1 MNLIP
6 TLAEQPLPS
15 LRRTLL
21 AHLFRVANA
30 NGNPWW
36 YHIKGLL
43 LDPYAVRDGYD
54 VQRIEAVCHTCY
66 GTGQHDHGECWDCNN
81 GVHHVVRYILL
92 RWSFEGLT
100 FHRPG
105 QKLVSDGHFESARA
119 GAQNVFTSRLAHR
132 DIDPATSQEARLWI
146 LVLTGIYK
154 LHQPSCWHL
163 AGAWHC
169 GLHYLR
175 PWHPLQILHAI
186 VTAPKR
192 WRERASA
199 LWQRRY
205 RERLYRWAI
214 RHLTERLYPR
224 GTRGQCPQIAAE
236 AAYHGDPTWKP
247 LIEML
252 DLRRESDCPF

>member
-6 TLAEQPLPS
+6 TPAKQPLPS

-21 AHLFRVANA
+21 AHLCRIANA
-30 NGNPWW
+30 NRNPWW
-36 YHIKGLL
+36 YHIKDHLL
-43 LDPYAVRDGYD
+43 QTYAVRDGYD
-54 VQRIEAVCHTCY
+54 VQRIEANCHTCY
-66 GTGQHDHGECWDCNN
+66 GTGQTEHGECWNCTD
-81 GVHHVVRYILL
+81 GIHHVVRYILL
-92 RWSFEGLT
+92 RWNFEGIT

-105 QKLVSDGHFESARA
+105 TKLVSEQHFEHARA

-132 DIDPATSQEARLWI
+132 DISPATSQEARLWI
-146 LVLTGIYK
+146 LILTGIYK
-154 LHQPSCWHL
+154 LHQPSRWHL
-163 AGAWHC
+163 PVRF
-169 GLHYLR
+169 HYLR
-175 PWHPLQILHAI
+175 PWHILQILHAI

-192 WRERASA
+192 LRERASA

-205 RERLYRWAI
+205 RERLYRWTI
-214 RHLTERLYPR
+214 RHVTQRLYPT